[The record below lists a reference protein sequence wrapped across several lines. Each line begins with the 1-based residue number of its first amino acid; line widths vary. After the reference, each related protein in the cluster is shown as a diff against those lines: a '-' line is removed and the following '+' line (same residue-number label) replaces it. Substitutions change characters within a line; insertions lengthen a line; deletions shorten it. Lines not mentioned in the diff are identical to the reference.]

1 MNLTSHDIGLDDESN
16 SARMAGGRDSAA
28 DLLSLEFF
36 KRVTWMDDMF
46 EILFH
51 INARETTIRSEIYY
65 GVVHFI
71 SCLYVLA
78 VIPQQL
84 VNVGYSDRI
93 SVVITALCCG
103 LGSII
108 GGLLTNLPFII
119 APPTVVSIYLVASMQ
134 EKSLVPEV
142 GNAAV
147 VLSGFFLMFLGY
159 KPLAHLIGT
168 LIPLPIQVGTTV
180 GIGLLTALAGAT
192 EIGLIKTGG
201 KYQILKKGEV
211 SAEQLIAVSGLVII
225 SVAIHYKIKAAFCI
239 ALLFCTLVSWTYDND
254 WPTSAGAMPSFH
266 LSATDGLSSKETGI
280 LAFDLTFL
288 YILYLSGITTSLCNL
303 AGLTRENGEI
313 PRGRWVFIISGIF
326 TMLSGSFYGPPIL
339 ISPESAAGIKAGAKT
354 GLSTVVCGSLFL
366 VSMFLSPIFQHVP
379 HAGTSPVLLM
389 IGTLLFQNVNRLDWS
404 DVKDAAPAFC
414 VLFFIPFMYS
424 VVQGVLMGYYVYLL
438 IGFFTG
444 DLLHNSAAFLKY
456 YSPYLGEKIQ
466 YLQQHVCGSR
476 EEEIRSTLILA
487 ALQEVKGRGRASST
501 ASVRLTPM
509 SNRLGQSN
517 SESLSRE
524 ASEKLALN
532 HRGRSSSCASMKAT
546 HMSGRTGLGLS
557 ISESL
562 SRETSEKESSEAR
575 YQQPDNNDYGL
586 ESGPLSLDEEIVEL
600 KAMRSLQF
608 TVFD

>member
-1 MNLTSHDIGLDDESN
+1 MDSTSDDIELHNAGGSE
-16 SARMAGGRDSAA
+16 RMVEGRDSAA
-28 DLLSLEFF
+28 NLLSLDFF
-36 KRVTWMDDMF
+36 QRVTWVDDMF

-51 INARETTIRSEIYY
+51 VKARETTIRSEMYY
-65 GVVHFI
+65 GFVHFI

-84 VNVGYSDRI
+84 VNVGYSDRT

-108 GGLLTNLPFII
+108 GGFFTNLPFIV

-134 EKSLVPEV
+134 EKNLGPDV
-142 GNAAV
+142 GNGAV

-192 EIGLIKTGG
+192 EIGLIKNGG
-201 KYQILKKGEV
+201 KFQILKKGEF
-211 SAEQLIAVSGLVII
+211 SAEQLIAISGLVII

-239 ALLFCTLVSWTYDND
+239 ALLFCTLVSWTNDDD
-254 WPTSAGAMPSFH
+254 WPTSASAMPSFH
-266 LSATDGLSSKETGI
+266 LSGTDALSSKDTSL

-326 TMLSGSFYGPPIL
+326 TMLSGSFNGPPIL

-354 GLSTVVCGSLFL
+354 GLSTVICGFLFL

-444 DLLHNSAAFLKY
+444 DLLQNSAQFVKY
-456 YSPYLGEKIQ
+456 YSPFLGNKIE
-466 YLQQHVCGSR
+466 YLQHWSSGSR
-476 EEEIRSTLILA
+476 SSEEDVVLS
-487 ALQEVKGRGRASST
+487 ALHDVRAGRARASSC
-501 ASVRLTPM
+501 ASVRP
-509 SNRLGQSN
+509 SQVSGRAGQSN

-524 ASEKLALN
+524 ASEKLAVAVDR
-532 HRGRSSSCASMKAT
+532 RGRSSSSASIRPT
-546 HMSGRTGLGLS
+546 QIYGRS
-557 ISESL
+557 DQANSESFCREASDKL
-562 SRETSEKESSEAR
+562 SSDLR
-575 YQQPDNNDYGL
+575 YQLDCTDYGFETDPACL
-586 ESGPLSLDEEIVEL
+586 EDELAEL
-600 KAMRSLQF
+600 KALRSIQF
-608 TVFD
+608 AVFD

>member
-1 MNLTSHDIGLDDESN
+1 MDSTSDDIELQNGSS
-16 SARMAGGRDSAA
+16 SARMGRGRDSTA
-28 DLLSLEFF
+28 DLLSLDFF
-36 KRVTWMDDMF
+36 ERVNWVDDMF

-51 INARETTIRSEIYY
+51 VKARETTIQSEMYY
-65 GVVHFI
+65 GFVHFI

-84 VNVGYSDRI
+84 VNVGYSDRT

-108 GGLLTNLPFII
+108 GGLLTNLPFIV

-134 EKSLVPEV
+134 EKNLGPVV

-147 VLSGFFLMFLGY
+147 VMSGFFLMFLGY
-159 KPLAHLIGT
+159 KPLAYLIGT

-192 EIGLIKTGG
+192 EIGIIKNGG
-201 KYQILKKGEV
+201 KFQILKKGEV
-211 SAEQLIAVSGLVII
+211 SAEQLIAISGLIII

-239 ALLFCTLVSWTYDND
+239 GLLFCTLVSWTYDND
-254 WPTSAGAMPSFH
+254 WPTSAGAMPTFH
-266 LSATDGLSSKETGI
+266 LSGTDALASKETTL

-288 YILYLSGITTSLCNL
+288 YILYLSGITTSLSNL

-326 TMLSGSFYGPPIL
+326 TMLSGAFNGPPIL

-354 GLSTVVCGSLFL
+354 GLSTVVCGFLFL
-366 VSMFLSPIFQHVP
+366 ISMFLSPIFQHVP

-444 DLLHNSAAFLKY
+444 DLLHNSAEIIKY
-456 YSPYLGEKIQ
+456 YSPSIGNRIQ
-466 YLQQHVCGSR
+466 DLQHWSCGSR
-476 EEEIRSTLILA
+476 GSEEEIVLSP
-487 ALQEVKGRGRASST
+487 LQEGRGRGRASSC
-501 ASVRLTPM
+501 ASVRPSQT
-509 SNRLGQSN
+509 SARAGQSN

-524 ASEKLALN
+524 ASEKLALDR
-532 HRGRSSSCASMKAT
+532 RGRASSCASVRPSQTSARNGE
-546 HMSGRTGLGLS
+546 SN
-557 ISESL
+557 SESFYLEASDKL
-562 SRETSEKESSEAR
+562 SADLR
-575 YQQPDNNDYGL
+575 YQLDCTDYGL
-586 ESGPLSLDEEIVEL
+586 ETDPASLEDEAAEL
-600 KAMRSLQF
+600 KALRSLQF